1 LCDDRRVDLDVV
13 RTFVAV
19 VDEGQFQL
27 AAARLAL
34 TQQAVSKRVAALER
48 ELGVALLVRTPR
60 GARPTV
66 DGQAF
71 LPHARALLDAESRAA
86 ASVRPQ
92 QRALR
97 VDMLSGR
104 SAPAALLRAF
114 HAAHPD
120 VEIDLV
126 TLLHAEQ
133 AIAALQAGTIDA
145 TFRAVGPYLA
155 DDLAAARVC
164 DEPIELLVG
173 PRHPLAGVEAMAP
186 AQLAAHPVW
195 MPALIGGTEWAAFYA
210 DFAAAFALSIDGSG
224 PNFGTDALQDA
235 IAASDSLATFV
246 GGDTRMIWPAGHDL
260 RRVVLRDPMPV
271 YPHALV
277 WRRADRNPA
286 LAKLRRHLVGARPER
301 SVATWTP
308 AWAA

>member
-1 LCDDRRVDLDVV
+1 VELDVV

-19 VDEGQFQL
+19 VEEGQFQQ
-27 AAARLAL
+27 AAARLSL

-48 ELGVALLVRTPR
+48 ELGVQLLERTPR

-71 LPHARALLDAESRAA
+71 LPHARALLDAEARAT
-86 ASVRPQ
+86 ASVRPR

-97 VDMLSGR
+97 IDMLSGR
-104 SAPAALLRAF
+104 SAPAALLREF
-114 HAAHPD
+114 HAARPD
-120 VEIDLV
+120 VAIDLV

-133 AIAALQAGTIDA
+133 AIEALRAASIDA
-145 TFRAVGPYLA
+145 TFRAVGPKLP
-155 DDLAAARVC
+155 DELAAARVC

-173 PRHPLAGVEAMAP
+173 PRHPLADTEAMTP
-186 AQLAAHPVW
+186 AALASHPVW

-210 DFAAAFALSIDGSG
+210 DFASTFGLSIDGSG

-235 IAASDSLATFV
+235 IAGSDTLATFV
-246 GGDTRMIWPAGHDL
+246 GARTRMIWPPGHDL
-260 RRVVLRDPMPV
+260 RRVALRDPTPV

-277 WRRADRNPA
+277 WRRADRSPA
-286 LAKLRRHLVGARPER
+286 LAALRRHLVAARPTPAA
-301 SVATWTP
+301 ATWAP